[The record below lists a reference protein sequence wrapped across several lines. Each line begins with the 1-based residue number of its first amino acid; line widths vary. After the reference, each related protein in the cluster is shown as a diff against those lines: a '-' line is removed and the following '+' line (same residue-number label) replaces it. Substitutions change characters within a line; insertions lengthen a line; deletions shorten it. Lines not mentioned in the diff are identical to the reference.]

1 MLDTNCELKYPTVN
15 ILSKTTKAGAENK
28 TNIPIIAKVKTV
40 IPIKVISD
48 NKVDLQLDANLITPS
63 KNEVAKN
70 ALAKLPKNAEGV
82 PEMIASR
89 LLKEFPQP
97 RN

>member
-1 MLDTNCELKYPTVN
+1 M
-15 ILSKTTKAGAENK
+15 
-28 TNIPIIAKVKTV
+28 
-40 IPIKVISD
+40 ISD

-97 RN
+97 RNWKIFVTQLAGLYRHH